1 MGTGAFL
8 SWFLFLLFLFLAFL
22 LFSRVFVESVGAF
35 PDHHIVFPDPL
46 NHRFAGM
53 HMLPHVPCWGVEVSH
68 MGSEALFSLHRQL
81 RRREAERAEANRLRV
96 QQTRGTAMPHCPPQE
111 WWYTRAPIDRS
122 NAVAARPNRGG

>member
-8 SWFLFLLFLFLAFL
+8 SWFLFLLFFFLAFL

-53 HMLPHVPCWGVEVSH
+53 HMLPHVPCWGVEVS
-68 MGSEALFSLHRQL
+68 
-81 RRREAERAEANRLRV
+81 
-96 QQTRGTAMPHCPPQE
+96 T
-111 WWYTRAPIDRS
+111 WTRAQHRS
-122 NAVAARPNRGG
+122 STTFVHFQQSRDCAS